1 MPRAIPPPGSRCSVP
16 FWAGLAS
23 VYACT
28 AFGADLPPADTNAS
42 TVIDTCIAERHS
54 AAGVT
59 PAPVIDDGAFLR
71 RVTLDLAG
79 RIPTSAETREFVA
92 MLAADKRTQLVD
104 QLLASAD
111 FAFHQR
117 NELDL
122 LLLARIERDD
132 DWRAYLL
139 DAVRENRS
147 WDRLFREVLLPERER
162 PGDKGAAAFLRERVR
177 ELDDLTNDT
186 AALFF
191 GVNVSCAKCHDHPL
205 VEDWK
210 QQHYFGMASFF
221 KRTYRTKQGLLAERF
236 DGRLK
241 FNTTSGEEHDA
252 QFMFLTG
259 VSIEEP
265 QAERT
270 DEERKQIEAAIKRAE
285 KEDNAD
291 APPLPDFSPRT
302 ELVRLALE
310 DRERDFLAR
319 NMVNRTWARLTGR
332 GLVHPLDQM
341 HSANPPSHPEL
352 LAWLA
357 RDFAANGYDLKRL
370 IRGIVLSETYAR
382 DSRWNGAGDFPPPEL
397 FAVGAARPLTP
408 RQFALSLN
416 IATAD
421 PEQLPGLEKPDYWP
435 QRREALESQSQDLAG
450 RFEIPDD
457 NFQVSVDE
465 ALLFSNDDRIQND
478 ALRDAGDRL
487 VGRLKSIGDDG
498 AAVAAAF
505 EAVLS
510 RAPTADEQ
518 AAFAGYLGE
527 RGARRVEGIQQVVWA
542 LVTSP
547 EFRFSH

>member
-1 MPRAIPPPGSRCSVP
+1 MLRALPRLNRHIRTLVFATWACADACLASGAELPPPD
-16 FWAGLAS
+16 AAAS
-23 VYACT
+23 Q
-28 AFGADLPPADTNAS
+28 
-42 TVIDTCIAERHS
+42 VIDACVAGRLAADGIAP
-54 AAGVT
+54 AAV
-59 PAPVIDDGAFLR
+59 VDDARFLR

-79 RIPTSAETREFVA
+79 RIPTAAETREF
-92 MLAADKRTQLVD
+92 LALDAPDKRTQLVD
-104 QLLASAD
+104 RLLASAD

-117 NELDL
+117 NEIDL

-132 DWRAYLL
+132 EWRAYLL
-139 DAVRENRS
+139 DAVRENRG

-177 ELDDLTNDT
+177 ELDDLTSDT

-265 QAERT
+265 AAERS
-270 DEERKQIEAAIKRAE
+270 DEERKQIETAIKKAE
-285 KEDNAD
+285 KEDNAE
-291 APPLPDFSPRT
+291 APPLPEFSPRT
-302 ELVRLALE
+302 ELVRLAIE

-319 NMVNRTWARLTGR
+319 NMVNRTWARLMGR
-332 GLVHPLDQM
+332 GLVHPLDQV

-370 IRGIVLSETYAR
+370 IRGIVLSEAYAR
-382 DSRWNGAGDFPPPEL
+382 DSRWSGAGEPPPPEL
-397 FAVGAARPLTP
+397 FAVGVARPLTP
-408 RQFALSLN
+408 RQFALSLQV
-416 IATAD
+416 ATSD
-421 PEQLPGLEKPDYWP
+421 PEQLPGLEKPDDWP
-435 QRREALESQSQDLAG
+435 QRREALENQTQDLAS
-450 RFEIPDD
+450 RFEIPDE

-465 ALLFSNDDRIQND
+465 ALLFSNNERIQND
-478 ALRDAGDRL
+478 ALRDSGDRL
-487 VGRLKSIGDDG
+487 VGRLKSMTDD
-498 AAVAAAF
+498 AALVAAAF

-510 RAPTADEQ
+510 RRPEADEQ
-518 AAFAGYLGE
+518 AGFAAYLAE
-527 RGARRVEGIQQVVWA
+527 RSDRRGEGIQQVVWA
-542 LVTSP
+542 LLTSP
-547 EFRFSH
+547 EFRFDH

>member
-1 MPRAIPPPGSRCSVP
+1 MPRVVP
-16 FWAGLAS
+16 RSNWSIWTWIWVGLTLLDTCA
-23 VYACT
+23 AW
-28 AFGADLPPADTNAS
+28 GADLPPADARA
-42 TVIDTCIAERHS
+42 VIDASIAERLV

-59 PAPVIDDGAFLR
+59 AATVIDDAGFLR

-92 MLAADKRTQLVD
+92 LSAADKRTQLVD
-104 QLLASAD
+104 HLLASPD

-139 DAVRENRS
+139 DAARENRS

-162 PGDKGAAAFLRERVR
+162 RGDKGAAAFLRERVR

-270 DEERKQIEAAIKRAE
+270 DEERKQIEAAIKQAE
-285 KEDNAD
+285 KEDNAE
-291 APPLPDFSPRT
+291 APPLPEFSPRS

-357 RDFAANGYDLKRL
+357 RDFSANGYDLKRL

-382 DSRWNGAGDFPPPEL
+382 DSRWSGGGDPPPPEL
-397 FAVGAARPLTP
+397 FAVGVARPLTP
-408 RQFALSLN
+408 RQFSLSLQ
-416 IATAD
+416 IASSD
-421 PEQLPGLEKPDYWP
+421 PEQLPGLEKPDDWP
-435 QRREALESQSQDLAG
+435 QRRESLENESQDLAS
-450 RFEIPDD
+450 RFEIPDE

-465 ALLFSNDDRIQND
+465 ALLFSNNERIQND
-478 ALRDAGDRL
+478 ALRDSSDRL
-487 VGRLKSIGDDG
+487 VGRLKTLADD
-498 AAVAAAF
+498 AAIVTAAF

-510 RAPTADEQ
+510 RAPQEDEQ
-518 AAFAGYLGE
+518 AEFTAYLGRHSE
-527 RGARRVEGIQQVVWA
+527 RHEAGIQQVAWA
-542 LVTSP
+542 LMTSP
-547 EFRFSH
+547 EFRFNH